1 MLVTPTVLRVKTGLQ
16 PRKGR
21 IIQAQSAT
29 TYELIYLHEEF
40 HCGVF

>member
-21 IIQAQSAT
+21 IIQAQLC
-29 TYELIYLHEEF
+29 YNL
-40 HCGVF
+40 